1 MGKIK
6 ESDMLNSTQDIVAV
20 NVDLISEIVKHTNIN
35 IKKKEIVKHNTFD
48 HPILISRQYNKNYHN
63 SFIPLARHGIC
74 PKIYTAGS
82 SG

>member
-6 ESDMLNSTQDIVAV
+6 ESDMLSSTQDIVAV
-20 NVDLISEIVKHTNIN
+20 NVDLISEIVKH
-35 IKKKEIVKHNTFD
+35 HTFV
-48 HPILISRQYNKNYHN
+48 HPILISRQYNKIYHN

-74 PKIYTAGS
+74 PKIYAAGF

>member
-6 ESDMLNSTQDIVAV
+6 ESDMLSSTQDIVAV
-20 NVDLISEIVKHTNIN
+20 NVDLISEIVKH
-35 IKKKEIVKHNTFD
+35 HTFD

-74 PKIYTAGS
+74 PQIYTAGF